1 MPFAPHGVYWR
12 PGQRT
17 RFWHA
22 QDLNAP
28 AISLDVGAACS
39 RGSTARPVAVPE
51 LCRQHDLRDSA
62 GIRICHQRI
71 NSMRLILPN
80 RNAAAGASQA
90 STQLRN
96 LVWATSQ
103 HRRAFAQFALAG
115 RGVSLGPPGHR
126 SRDGAP
132 YGHSSGQWTPRDRV
146 EPRAGLPH
154 QPGRGPGPRHIR
166 IRPAASRSRR
176 AAGVLLAA
184 QCRSAT
190 TRAGSARTAGKAGPV
205 LFRRARIKPATT
217 AMQT

>member
-1 MPFAPHGVYWR
+1 MATHS
-12 PGQRT
+12 
-17 RFWHA
+17 FWHA
-22 QDLNAP
+22 RDLNAP

-51 LCRQHDLRDSA
+51 LCWQHDLRDSA
-62 GIRICHQRI
+62 GIRICYQRI

-115 RGVSLGPPGHR
+115 RGVSLGPAR
-126 SRDGAP
+126 S
-132 YGHSSGQWTPRDRV
+132 SF
-146 EPRAGLPH
+146 
-154 QPGRGPGPRHIR
+154 PGRGPHTDTAAGSGRRGIGLSQEQVSPTSRVAALVLATSGYV
-166 IRPAASRSRR
+166 AASRSRR